1 MAKKY
6 GMAQRARASEL
17 KKQGKTNQEIEDD
30 LSRTVDKGDIVRSMK
45 LQKAINT
52 GNSDSASRLRRLLVG
67 RLGG

>member
-1 MAKKY
+1 MKK
-6 GMAQRARASEL
+6 AISLLLAAV
-17 KKQGKTNQEIEDD
+17 TA
-30 LSRTVDKGDIVRSMK
+30 LSMTTVSFAAETTTVDKGDIVRSMK

>member
-1 MAKKY
+1 MSAPKFLATGRCLPAKVV
-6 GMAQRARASEL
+6 
-17 KKQGKTNQEIEDD
+17 TNDD

-52 GNSDSASRLRRLLVG
+52 GNSDSASRLRRLLVV